1 MLQSRLSGN
10 LQQMEAGVCTE
21 IDSQAKR
28 TNNSRA
34 IMERAGG
41 QKERRG
47 KGIATGIT
55 AIEAS

>member
-1 MLQSRLSGN
+1 
-10 LQQMEAGVCTE
+10 MEAGVCTE